1 MVTFSHIVKLNIDN
15 WILCVSG
22 YSQSG
27 PSDGIVVICFY
38 NFVIFLFYSV
48 DEVGFCRLSSACLSS
63 QLPICIMLH
72 HVCPVVATDWLCR
85 CLSVCLSACLSV
97 CLSVCSC
104 CCVSVSAR
112 RLRDCTTI
120 MCLFAFMTCLLSVLS
135 RGLSVSLSVCL
146 SGSLCICL
154 CICLSLFVCV
164 SVCLSV

>member
-1 MVTFSHIVKLNIDN
+1 MVTFSHIVKLNMDN

-72 HVCPVVATDWLCR
+72 HVCPVVATDWLC
-85 CLSVCLSACLSV
+85 CCLSV

-120 MCLFAFMTCLLSVLS
+120 MRLFAFMTCLLSVLS
-135 RGLSVSLSVCL
+135 RGLYACLAVCASVYVSACLCLSVCL
-146 SGSLCICL
+146 C
-154 CICLSLFVCV
+154 
-164 SVCLSV
+164 VCLSEKERFLLNV